1 MVEYYAASKRNELD
15 TYSNMDRSQKLE
27 RKKQLNEK
35 I

>member
-27 RKKQLNEK
+27 RKNS
-35 I
+35 